1 MLKPNQ
7 IRTALRAKFVLPEIT
22 VRKQADLATASPS
35 SMLRLNRRCR
45 KYDVD
50 HLLAEQLND
59 KELINLLFPDVSKNE
74 IKRGV
79 NIQKIV
85 EERTKPKKQ
94 RKSLTV
100 LYLEYKAENPNSAM
114 SYSHFCRTVKNILKR
129 CKLSMKQLHAAGEIV
144 YIDYAGTK
152 TSYNLNGKKIWVKV
166 FVAVLG
172 SSQKVFAFA
181 TPSETTADW
190 LEAMRQ
196 MFIYFGGVTEVVVMD
211 NAKALV
217 SRAGLT
223 AKLVDNVNAFGEH
236 YNCLMDTCRVR
247 KPQDK
252 SLVENGVKF
261 VTQRIIIPMNQNG
274 TYFSIKEVN
283 RHLSKEVEI
292 LNNLNFQGL
301 CFSRNDLFNKNEKHL
316 LKALPHT
323 DFVMIVDKGVQQ
335 VSPDYTVKYRHHE
348 YSVPWM
354 IHGEVVEVYATL
366 THLRI
371 VHQHELVAE
380 HELVDEPMG
389 ATILKEHMHPD
400 CSGIVN
406 LAT

>member
-152 TSYNLNGKKIWVKV
+152 TSHW
-166 FVAVLG
+166 
-172 SSQKVFAFA
+172 
-181 TPSETTADW
+181 
-190 LEAMRQ
+190 
-196 MFIYFGGVTEVVVMD
+196 
-211 NAKALV
+211 
-217 SRAGLT
+217 
-223 AKLVDNVNAFGEH
+223 
-236 YNCLMDTCRVR
+236 
-247 KPQDK
+247 
-252 SLVENGVKF
+252 
-261 VTQRIIIPMNQNG
+261 
-274 TYFSIKEVN
+274 
-283 RHLSKEVEI
+283 
-292 LNNLNFQGL
+292 
-301 CFSRNDLFNKNEKHL
+301 
-316 LKALPHT
+316 
-323 DFVMIVDKGVQQ
+323 
-335 VSPDYTVKYRHHE
+335 
-348 YSVPWM
+348 
-354 IHGEVVEVYATL
+354 
-366 THLRI
+366 
-371 VHQHELVAE
+371 
-380 HELVDEPMG
+380 
-389 ATILKEHMHPD
+389 
-400 CSGIVN
+400 
-406 LAT
+406 